1 MVQQDLS
8 EKTVKTIYLK
18 LVPSKWCWHVCAHVQ
33 LILYLVDASESRPI
47 LEGTKFCIFSTIY
60 AICII
65 YKWLVSEWYTLWT
78 IMKDSSVLMPTNA
91 KETLLHI
98 GIQHVLFR
106 HELAIDKQVVL
117 LDVLHLLATC
127 LDERVL
133 EQSLDEKMV
142 EIAR

>member
-1 MVQQDLS
+1 
-8 EKTVKTIYLK
+8 
-18 LVPSKWCWHVCAHVQ
+18 
-33 LILYLVDASESRPI
+33 
-47 LEGTKFCIFSTIY
+47 
-60 AICII
+60 
-65 YKWLVSEWYTLWT
+65 
-78 IMKDSSVLMPTNA
+78 MKDSSVLMPTNA
-91 KETLLHI
+91 KENLLHI